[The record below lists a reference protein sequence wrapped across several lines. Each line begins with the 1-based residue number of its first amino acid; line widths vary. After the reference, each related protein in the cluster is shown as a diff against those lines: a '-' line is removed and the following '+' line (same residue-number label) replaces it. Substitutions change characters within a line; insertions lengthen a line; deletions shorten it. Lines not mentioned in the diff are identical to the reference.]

1 MPNSCNSISKFI
13 LILFLVFLGS
23 CTSISH
29 STFSEK
35 IFVGKLSFTNAQNH
49 SNFNVRVK
57 AFPENVIIQIGKPL
71 FGNLMKIEFN
81 HSAGLSFDPR
91 VDNKYLSLLKDFKS
105 KDYINFFNSC
115 FSNFNV
121 TEKIFIFKKYDVEF
135 KCIHQNQDTL
145 LVHFFFGNEI
155 NINGVLKRG

>member
-1 MPNSCNSISKFI
+1 MSKLIS
-13 LILFLVFLGS
+13 ILFLLSLGS

-35 IFVGKLSFTNAQNH
+35 VFVGKLSFINTQNY
-49 SNFNVRVK
+49 SNFHVRVK

-71 FGNLMKIEFN
+71 FGNLLKIQFN
-81 HSAGLSFDPR
+81 HSTGLTFNPMIDSQ
-91 VDNKYLSLLKDFKS
+91 YLSLLKEFEN
-105 KDYINFFNSC
+105 KDYIKFFNSC

-121 TEKIFIFKKYDVEF
+121 TGKIFILKKYDVEF
-135 KCIHQNQDTL
+135 KCTHQDQTTL
-145 LVHFFFGNEI
+145 LVNFFYGNEI